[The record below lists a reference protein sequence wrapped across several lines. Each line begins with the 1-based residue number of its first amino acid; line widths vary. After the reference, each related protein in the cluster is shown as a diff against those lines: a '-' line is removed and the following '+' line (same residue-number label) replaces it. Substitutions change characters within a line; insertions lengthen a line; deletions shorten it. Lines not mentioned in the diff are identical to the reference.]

1 MVTEVEMTVWIQSV
15 WSCETVK
22 DQIVDE
28 AHNEYWGRKWD
39 VFKLFTMGS
48 GTNSSLVFL
57 NSSHVHVLQVKSIY
71 TLGRFRIQYIC
82 NIPAGYSSPL
92 CLVCYFDNS

>member
-28 AHNEYWGRKWD
+28 AHG
-39 VFKLFTMGS
+39 
-48 GTNSSLVFL
+48 
-57 NSSHVHVLQVKSIY
+57 KSEGVY
-71 TLGRFRIQYIC
+71 SKGVS
-82 NIPAGYSSPL
+82 PAHCPQH
-92 CLVCYFDNS
+92 

>member
-28 AHNEYWGRKWD
+28 AQGKSEGVYSKGKAIHRQ
-39 VFKLFTMGS
+39 LFMA
-48 GTNSSLVFL
+48 LFL
-57 NSSHVHVLQVKSIY
+57 DQK
-71 TLGRFRIQYIC
+71 
-82 NIPAGYSSPL
+82 AGYD
-92 CLVCYFDNS
+92 CDH